1 MYDWIFNHVVDF
13 LVLVL
18 VSYPIVG
25 GIAFI
30 ISSIYQRV
38 FNERRQLPAYFE
50 GEPPFV
56 SIFVPAHNEEDSIES
71 TIVYLATQLNYPDH
85 CYEILVINDGSTDA
99 TGEILSQ
106 LQVRFPSKLRVL
118 TVVDN
123 RGKAH
128 GYNIALGYARGEFIL
143 SNDADTKPETDALWK
158 YMSYF
163 KREGGQNV
171 GAVTGNMLV
180 SNRTTLTALV
190 QMNELNS
197 IVGMIKRSQMAY
209 GGLFAFS
216 GANTMYRK
224 AAVFDVGGFQAEQ
237 PTEDIAIAWD
247 MQTNGWQALFAP
259 HIRFFLDM
267 PETLRAMFKQRRR
280 WASGGIYVLLT
291 KTGSLL
297 KHPIKNLA
305 TMPIIIDYAF
315 SIVWSF
321 FYWISMFLFLALEAY
336 FLFTGNWERFV
347 HGWYMT
353 AMFVTI
359 EVAVGVVQ
367 GILASYMND
376 GGKTLKYLLF
386 LPWYLLVYWMVNT
399 AAMVTEF
406 IPTFLK
412 VFTGDEG
419 GVWKSPERSKS
430 LATINEEISHA
441 N

>member
-38 FNERRQLPAYFE
+38 FNERRQLPAYFD

-99 TGEILSQ
+99 TGDILSQ

-280 WASGGIYVLLT
+280 WASGDIYVLLT

-315 SIVWSF
+315 SIVWSI

-406 IPTFLK
+406 IPIFLK
-412 VFTGDEG
+412 VLTGDEG
-419 GVWKSPERSKS
+419 GVLKSPERSKS

>member
-247 MQTNGWQALFAP
+247 MQINGWKALFAP

-291 KTGSLL
+291 KTSALL
-297 KHPIKNLA
+297 QHPIKHLSNL
-305 TMPIIIDYAF
+305 PIVIDYAF

-321 FYWISMFLFLALEAY
+321 FYWVSMFLFIALEVY
-336 FLFTGNWERFV
+336 FFATGNMERFV
-347 HGWYMT
+347 HGWYMV

-359 EVAVGVVQ
+359 EFAVGIIQ
-367 GILASYMND
+367 GVLSSYMND

-386 LPWYLLVYWMVNT
+386 LPWYLMIYWMVNT
-399 AAMVTEF
+399 AAMVTESV
-406 IPTFLK
+406 PTFLK
-412 VFTGDEG
+412 VLSGDEG
-419 GVWKSPERSKS
+419 GVWKSPKRSQS
-430 LATINEEISHA
+430 LAAVNEELSHGK
-441 N
+441 

>member
-367 GILASYMND
+367 GILAS
-376 GGKTLKYLLF
+376 
-386 LPWYLLVYWMVNT
+386 
-399 AAMVTEF
+399 
-406 IPTFLK
+406 
-412 VFTGDEG
+412 
-419 GVWKSPERSKS
+419 
-430 LATINEEISHA
+430 
-441 N
+441 

>member
-406 IPTFLK
+406 IPTVLK
-412 VFTGDEG
+412 VLTGDEG

>member
-38 FNERRQLPAYFE
+38 FNERRQLPAYFD

-56 SIFVPAHNEEDSIES
+56 SIFVPAHNEEDSIAS
-71 TIVYLATQLNYPDH
+71 TIVYLATQLNYPDR

-99 TGEILSQ
+99 TGEILST
-106 LQVRFPSKLRVL
+106 LQGRFPNKLRVL

-163 KREGGQNV
+163 KRGGGQNV

-386 LPWYLLVYWMVNT
+386 LPWYLLV
-399 AAMVTEF
+399 
-406 IPTFLK
+406 
-412 VFTGDEG
+412 
-419 GVWKSPERSKS
+419 
-430 LATINEEISHA
+430 
-441 N
+441 

>member
-1 MYDWIFNHVVDF
+1 
-13 LVLVL
+13 
-18 VSYPIVG
+18 
-25 GIAFI
+25 
-30 ISSIYQRV
+30 
-38 FNERRQLPAYFE
+38 
-50 GEPPFV
+50 
-56 SIFVPAHNEEDSIES
+56 
-71 TIVYLATQLNYPDH
+71 
-85 CYEILVINDGSTDA
+85 
-99 TGEILSQ
+99 
-106 LQVRFPSKLRVL
+106 
-118 TVVDN
+118 
-123 RGKAH
+123 
-128 GYNIALGYARGEFIL
+128 
-143 SNDADTKPETDALWK
+143 
-158 YMSYF
+158 
-163 KREGGQNV
+163 
-171 GAVTGNMLV
+171 
-180 SNRTTLTALV
+180 
-190 QMNELNS
+190 
-197 IVGMIKRSQMAY
+197 MAY

-412 VFTGDEG
+412 VLTGDEG

-430 LATINEEISHA
+430 LATINEEISHV

>member
-1 MYDWIFNHVVDF
+1 MDIQHVVDF

-99 TGEILSQ
+99 TGDILSQ

-297 KHPIKNLA
+297 KHPTKNLA

-347 HGWYMT
+347 HGRYMT

-367 GILASYMND
+367 GILTSYMND

-386 LPWYLLVYWMVNT
+386 LPWYLLV
-399 AAMVTEF
+399 
-406 IPTFLK
+406 
-412 VFTGDEG
+412 
-419 GVWKSPERSKS
+419 
-430 LATINEEISHA
+430 
-441 N
+441 

>member
-267 PETLRAMFKQRRR
+267 PENLRAMFKQRRR

-291 KTGSLL
+291 KTGS
-297 KHPIKNLA
+297 
-305 TMPIIIDYAF
+305 
-315 SIVWSF
+315 
-321 FYWISMFLFLALEAY
+321 
-336 FLFTGNWERFV
+336 
-347 HGWYMT
+347 
-353 AMFVTI
+353 
-359 EVAVGVVQ
+359 
-367 GILASYMND
+367 
-376 GGKTLKYLLF
+376 
-386 LPWYLLVYWMVNT
+386 
-399 AAMVTEF
+399 
-406 IPTFLK
+406 
-412 VFTGDEG
+412 
-419 GVWKSPERSKS
+419 
-430 LATINEEISHA
+430 
-441 N
+441 

>member
-38 FNERRQLPAYFE
+38 FNERRQLPAYFD

-99 TGEILSQ
+99 TGDILSQ

-128 GYNIALGYARGEFIL
+128 GYNIALGYVRGEFIL

-259 HIRFFLDM
+259 HIRFLLDM

-280 WASGGIYVLLT
+280 WASGGIYVL
-291 KTGSLL
+291 TGSLL

-347 HGWYMT
+347 HGWYMP

-386 LPWYLLVYWMVNT
+386 LP
-399 AAMVTEF
+399 
-406 IPTFLK
+406 
-412 VFTGDEG
+412 
-419 GVWKSPERSKS
+419 
-430 LATINEEISHA
+430 
-441 N
+441 

>member
-1 MYDWIFNHVVDF
+1 
-13 LVLVL
+13 
-18 VSYPIVG
+18 
-25 GIAFI
+25 
-30 ISSIYQRV
+30 
-38 FNERRQLPAYFE
+38 
-50 GEPPFV
+50 
-56 SIFVPAHNEEDSIES
+56 
-71 TIVYLATQLNYPDH
+71 
-85 CYEILVINDGSTDA
+85 
-99 TGEILSQ
+99 
-106 LQVRFPSKLRVL
+106 
-118 TVVDN
+118 
-123 RGKAH
+123 
-128 GYNIALGYARGEFIL
+128 
-143 SNDADTKPETDALWK
+143 
-158 YMSYF
+158 
-163 KREGGQNV
+163 
-171 GAVTGNMLV
+171 
-180 SNRTTLTALV
+180 
-190 QMNELNS
+190 
-197 IVGMIKRSQMAY
+197 
-209 GGLFAFS
+209 
-216 GANTMYRK
+216 
-224 AAVFDVGGFQAEQ
+224 
-237 PTEDIAIAWD
+237 
-247 MQTNGWQALFAP
+247 
-259 HIRFFLDM
+259 
-267 PETLRAMFKQRRR
+267 MFKQRRR

-412 VFTGDEG
+412 VFTGDQCARLLRR
-419 GVWKSPERSKS
+419 P
-430 LATINEEISHA
+430 IPIHA
-441 N
+441 HYRCNTKFAELVARCLVPCNRTESNDAQRVVHLSNGA

>member
-1 MYDWIFNHVVDF
+1 MYEWLFDHTVNF

-18 VSYPIVG
+18 VSYPIIG
-25 GIAFI
+25 GMAFI
-30 ISSIYQRV
+30 VSSIYQRI
-38 FNERRQLPAYFE
+38 FNERRQLPNYVE
-50 GEPPFV
+50 GETPFV
-56 SIFVPAHNEEDSIES
+56 SIFVPAHNEEASIES
-71 TIVYLATQLNYPDH
+71 TVVYLATQLNYPDTS
-85 CYEILVINDGSTDA
+85 YEIIVIDDGSTDR
-99 TGEILSQ
+99 TPDILKV
-106 LQVRFPSKLRVL
+106 LQTRFPEKLRVL

-128 GYNIALGYARGEFIL
+128 GFNIALGYAQGEFIL
-143 SNDADTKPETDALWK
+143 SNDADTKPEADALWK
-158 YMSYF
+158 YISYF
-163 KREGGQNV
+163 EREGGQNV

-180 SNRTTLTALV
+180 SNRTTMTALA

-197 IVGMIKRSQMAY
+197 IVAMIKRSQMAY

-247 MQTNGWQALFAP
+247 MQINGWKALFAP

-291 KTGSLL
+291 KTSALL
-297 KHPIKNLA
+297 QHPIKHLSNL
-305 TMPIIIDYAF
+305 PIVIDYAF

-321 FYWISMFLFLALEAY
+321 FYWVSMFLFIALEVY
-336 FLFTGNWERFV
+336 FFATGNMERFV
-347 HGWYMT
+347 HGWYMV

-359 EVAVGVVQ
+359 EFAVGIIQ
-367 GILASYMND
+367 GVLSSYMND

-386 LPWYLLVYWMVNT
+386 LPWYLMIYWMVNT
-399 AAMVTEF
+399 AAMVTESV
-406 IPTFLK
+406 PTFLK
-412 VFTGDEG
+412 VLSGDEG
-419 GVWKSPERSKS
+419 GVWKSPKRSQS
-430 LATINEEISHA
+430 LAAVNEELSHGK
-441 N
+441 

>member
-99 TGEILSQ
+99 TGDILSQ

-297 KHPIKNLA
+297 KHPTKNLA

-347 HGWYMT
+347 HGRYMT

-367 GILASYMND
+367 GILTSYMND

-386 LPWYLLVYWMVNT
+386 LPWYLLV
-399 AAMVTEF
+399 
-406 IPTFLK
+406 
-412 VFTGDEG
+412 
-419 GVWKSPERSKS
+419 
-430 LATINEEISHA
+430 
-441 N
+441 